1 MNKYA
6 AALASAFFFLVIFV
20 EIIQISGSIER
31 INQNITA
38 ISNSLFGEYLVPF
51 ELISLILVGGI
62 IGMLYISGREE

>member
-1 MNKYA
+1 
-6 AALASAFFFLVIFV
+6 V
-20 EIIQISGSIER
+20 EIIQITGSIER
-31 INQNITA
+31 ISQNITA

>member
-1 MNKYA
+1 MNKYS
-6 AALASAFFFLVIFV
+6 AALASSFFFLVIFV
-20 EIIQISGSIER
+20 EIIQITGSIGR
-31 INQNITA
+31 ISQNIAA